1 MGFWPILKKELTLY
15 FILPSTWLI
24 LSIFLLLSG
33 YFFYTNLIQFNWFNA
48 QGTAGVVSGMWQYYF
63 NDLRLMLTFVL
74 PLFTMRLFSEEKKLG
89 TIELL
94 TTYPVRD
101 GDIIIGKYL
110 ACLILFSIMI
120 GLTTIYAV
128 MLGVIWDFRETAGI
142 MSGYAGIFLLGS
154 SLITCGLFISSL
166 TENQA
171 VSAMGTMGI
180 FIFFWFL
187 TWNEMIG
194 SEQVIMILKRISLFD
209 RVFDFF
215 KGVINTRDI
224 VFFVLVSV
232 YFIFL
237 TRLSLRTREWKG
249 IK

>member
-1 MGFWPILKKELTLY
+1 M
-15 FILPSTWLI
+15 
-24 LSIFLLLSG
+24 
-33 YFFYTNLIQFNWFNA
+33 
-48 QGTAGVVSGMWQYYF
+48 
-63 NDLRLMLTFVL
+63 
-74 PLFTMRLFSEEKKLG
+74 
-89 TIELL
+89 
-94 TTYPVRD
+94 
-101 GDIIIGKYL
+101 
-110 ACLILFSIMI
+110 
-120 GLTTIYAV
+120 
-128 MLGVIWDFRETAGI
+128 
-142 MSGYAGIFLLGS
+142 
-154 SLITCGLFISSL
+154 ITCGLFISSL